1 MNQVLELAKEAR
13 SAGRALA
20 VATTTRKNDVLLR
33 AAELT
38 RAGQAEILAV
48 NAVEVERA
56 RARGI
61 TGPLL
66 KRMVLDEGKLA
77 AMVTGLTA
85 VVDLPDPVGEVVRGW
100 RRPNGLDIRQ
110 VRVPLGVVGVIYESR
125 PNVTMDAA
133 ALCLKAGNAC
143 LLKGGTEVQETN
155 RILVR
160 VWREALAAGG
170 LPAAAV
176 GLVEGGREAAGYLM
190 TLREYVDLLIPR
202 GGAGLIRRVVE
213 EAKVPVIETGVGVC
227 HVYVD
232 RSADLEKALSVIV
245 NAKTSNPAVCNAA
258 ETLLVDAPVA
268 AVFLPAAR
276 LALEAKGVEL
286 RGCPETCRILP
297 GVTAAS
303 EEDWGTEYLDLTLAV
318 RVVDGVE
325 EAVAHVTRYGTRH
338 SETIMAEDYA
348 RGRMFLEQVD
358 AAAVY
363 WNASTRFTDGFEFGF
378 GAEIGISTQKVGARG
393 PMGLPE
399 LTTTKYLVLGEGQV
413 RN

>member
-1 MNQVLELAKEAR
+1 MREVLELAEEAR
-13 SAGRALA
+13 RAGRVLA
-20 VATTTRKNDVLLR
+20 QAKTARKNACLRR
-33 AAELT
+33 AADLLEE
-38 RAGQAEILAV
+38 RAGEILAA
-48 NAVEVERA
+48 NAAEAERA
-56 RARGI
+56 AGVTEGFLR
-61 TGPLL
+61 
-66 KRMVLDEGKLA
+66 RMTMDEGKVRAIA
-77 AMVTGLTA
+77 AGVRA
-85 VVDLPDPVGEVVRGW
+85 VADLPDPVGEVVRG
-100 RRPNGLDIRQ
+100 RRLPNGLDIRQ

-133 ALCLKAGNAC
+133 ALCLKSGNAC
-143 LLKGGTEVQETN
+143 LLKGGAEVQETN
-155 RILVR
+155 RALVR
-160 VWREALAAGG
+160 VWRQALTESG
-170 LPAAAV
+170 LPGAAV

-190 TLREYVDLLIPR
+190 TLRDYVDLLIPR

-232 RSADLEKALSVIV
+232 RSADLEKALRVAV

-268 AVFLPAAR
+268 PVFLPVAR
-276 LALEAKGVEL
+276 AALEAAGVEL
-286 RGCPETCRILP
+286 RGCPATCRILP
-297 GVTAAS
+297 GVKAATQ
-303 EEDWGTEYLDLTLAV
+303 EDWGAEYLDLILAV

-325 EAVAHVTRYGTRH
+325 EAVAHVSRYGTRH

-348 RGRMFLEQVD
+348 RGRAFLEQVD

-393 PMGLPE
+393 PLGLPE
-399 LTTTKYLVLGEGQV
+399 LTTTKYLILGDGQV
-413 RN
+413 RE